1 MHSDADNKDD
11 VTFEP
16 SEEAENLKDPAE
28 TVKKLKEEIR
38 TLRKA
43 REEYLRGWQRAQA
56 DYANLKKEEEKG
68 RKEFAK
74 YAQEGLVRD
83 LLPAMQSFHMAFGNK
98 DVWEKVDLN
107 WRMGVQYIYSQLM
120 SVLEQNGVKLIEPK
134 VGDVFD
140 PVSHSSVEAVPVER
154 KEEDH
159 TVREVMQKGFSLHGK
174 IVEPA
179 RVKVGEFK

>member
-107 WRMGVQYIYSQLM
+107 WRMGVQYI
-120 SVLEQNGVKLIEPK
+120 
-134 VGDVFD
+134 
-140 PVSHSSVEAVPVER
+140 
-154 KEEDH
+154 
-159 TVREVMQKGFSLHGK
+159 
-174 IVEPA
+174 
-179 RVKVGEFK
+179 